1 MKEKEIKEEL
11 DRIKARNDNDDKTID
26 IKFQK
31 VLTDKEKEL
40 SCIRCLSNCLDSV
53 KPDDS
58 KKLLSNNKPK
68 LLGEECCKF
77 LSCCCKYHSKFFFL
91 RWLCIFCCGCCYGI
105 FDDNGHC
112 GCCALK
118 KESKNGNIKLT
129 WFKMSCVC
137 IEDEERKEI
146 EETKL

>member
-77 LSCCCKYHSKFFFL
+77 LSCCCKYHSKFFL
-91 RWLCIFCCGCCYGI
+91 LAMVMHILLWLLLWYI
-105 FDDNGHC
+105 
-112 GCCALK
+112 
-118 KESKNGNIKLT
+118 
-129 WFKMSCVC
+129 
-137 IEDEERKEI
+137 
-146 EETKL
+146 